1 MRPIWSRWS
10 AAGNGR
16 RTLVGRLGGA
26 LAPGAAVRPLD
37 GDASGAKW
45 RDSWPRTA
53 ARPLDADASGAE
65 RRDSWPRTA
74 ARPLDAD
81 ASGAERRDSWPRTAA
96 RPLDADASGAE
107 RRDSWPCTAVRPLD
121 GDTSGVEW
129 RDSWPRAAARPH
141 DGDASGAK
149 WREAWPRTAVRPH
162 GGDASEAK
170 WRDAWPHTA
179 VRPHGGDASG
189 AKWRASGVGR
199 RALLL
204 ILVAALAA
212 TAATR
217 PRYGGVLRVEMRDA
231 VEAAD
236 PPQAGEQ
243 GPGRH
248 LAELST
254 SFSITRWESGRRASY
269 VANDAAAGGRPFL
282 DAIEVEMGR
291 SAREQA
297 MALELGRADVVEAGP
312 AESRRPR
319 RVWSSAPVRL
329 GALIVGGRAQDPRVG
344 EALSLAIDRAA
355 IHAVLLQKHG
365 EPSAAL
371 LPQWLSGYAFLF
383 PAAPDLVKARALL
396 AGMPASGRA
405 FSLGYDAS
413 EPQARAVAER
423 IALNARDAGLLL
435 AVTPQLA
442 TADIRLAH
450 TRIASADAAAALA
463 MLAAALGLPEPA
475 RAATP
480 EALYHAERALLETRR
495 AIPLYH
501 LPEMWGASPRLRLWR
516 GPAIGPQG
524 DWRFDNLWLEAPR
537 P

>member
-16 RTLVGRLGGA
+16 RGLVGRLAGA
-26 LAPGAAVRPLD
+26 LAPGAAVRRLDGDASGVEWRDAWPSTAVRPLD
-37 GDASGAKW
+37 GDASGVEW
-45 RDSWPRTA
+45 RDAWSRTA
-53 ARPLDADASGAE
+53 VRSLDGDASGAE
-65 RRDSWPRTA
+65 WRDAWPSTA
-74 ARPLDAD
+74 VRSLDGD
-81 ASGAERRDSWPRTAA
+81 ASGAE
-96 RPLDADASGAE
+96 
-107 RRDSWPCTAVRPLD
+107 
-121 GDTSGVEW
+121 W
-129 RDSWPRAAARPH
+129 RDAWPSTPARPH
-141 DGDASGAK
+141 DGDAS
-149 WREAWPRTAVRPH
+149 
-162 GGDASEAK
+162 DAG
-170 WRDAWPHTA
+170 R
-179 VRPHGGDASG
+179 RASG
-189 AKWRASGVGR
+189 AGR

-204 ILVAALAA
+204 ILAATLAA

-236 PPQAGEQ
+236 PPQPGDQ

-248 LAELST
+248 LAELSS

-269 VANDAAAGGRPFL
+269 VANDAAAGGRPFV

-297 MALELGRADVVEAGP
+297 LALELGRADVVEAGP

-329 GALIVGGRAQDPRVG
+329 GTLIVGGRAQDPRVG

-383 PAAPDLVKARALL
+383 PAAPDLAKARALL
-396 AGMPASGRA
+396 AGMPASARA

-413 EPQARAVAER
+413 EPQTRAVAER

-442 TADIRLAH
+442 AADIRLAH
-450 TRIASADAAAALA
+450 TRIVSAEPAAALA
-463 MLAAALGLPEPA
+463 TLAAALGLPEPA
-475 RAATP
+475 RATTP

-501 LPEMWGASPRLRLWR
+501 LPEMWGAGPRLRLWR